1 VNGAA
6 AIGAPKRHSLRHDL
20 LTPMNHVLGFSEM
33 LLEEA
38 SGASVALL
46 EQIHQDG
53 KKLVALVM
61 GLFDASG
68 TLIGTVADGK
78 KIRTLIEQIEK
89 RGEVLLASL
98 SENERQSMAADLGNI
113 AKAIR
118 NLLGLID
125 AVPALSDAS
134 ASAAATAT
142 AAQPPAHAVVV
153 SPAMA
158 SRIVPDTATA
168 APAPLVQTPAQQQY
182 GPLLVVDDNENNR
195 DMLSRR
201 LMRLGYVVHTAED
214 GLAALKMMA
223 SVKFDLVLLD
233 VMMPGLDGYEVL
245 QRMKADENLRD
256 IPVLMISALQEIESI
271 VRCITLGAEDYL
283 PKPFDPVLLKARVG
297 ACLEKKRLHD
307 QAAIHLH
314 QIKKY
319 NTHLEEMV
327 REQVRDI
334 SMAQLGAI
342 FALSK
347 LAESRDSDT
356 GTHLE
361 RVREYCKILAKELSK
376 REKYK
381 QLTDQHYLDTFYAAS
396 PLHDI
401 GKVGIPDHI
410 LLKNGKLSD
419 EEFGIMKTHT
429 VLGAATLRAA
439 DQEHPGNSFLQI
451 GIEIAESH
459 HEKWDGSGY
468 PCGLA
473 GEAIPLTARI
483 LALADVYDALR
494 TKRCYKEAFSH
505 QKSCDIIAESKGTHF
520 DPDVVDCFFA
530 TEQDFQAVW
539 SRLSEE
545 S

>member
-1 VNGAA
+1 MPSE
-6 AIGAPKRHSLRHDL
+6 PKGRSLRHDM

-33 LLEEA
+33 LLEDA
-38 SGASVALL
+38 SGASVAPLEEIHRSGKQLVTLL
-46 EQIHQDG
+46 T
-53 KKLVALVM
+53 

-68 TLIGTVADGK
+68 TVIGTAADGR
-78 KIRTLIEQIEK
+78 KIRTLIEQVDNLG
-89 RGEVLLASL
+89 RTLLESL
-98 SENERQSMAADLGNI
+98 SADEREAMAADLGNI

-118 NLLGLID
+118 ILRDLID
-125 AVPALSDAS
+125 SVPALS
-134 ASAAATAT
+134 AAAGATEPQPTAL
-142 AAQPPAHAVVV
+142 A
-153 SPAMA
+153 
-158 SRIVPDTATA
+158 A
-168 APAPLVQTPAQQQY
+168 APAPERTPDAPSRIAAAASMSPGQAPAPHQY

-201 LMRLGYVVHTAED
+201 LIRLGYTVHTAED
-214 GLAALKMMA
+214 GLAALKTMA
-223 SVKFDLVLLD
+223 LMKFDLVLLD
-233 VMMPGLDGYEVL
+233 VMMPGLDGYAVL
-245 QRMKADENLRD
+245 QHMKSDESLRD
-256 IPVLMISALQEIESI
+256 IPVIMISALQEIDSI

-297 ACLEKKRLHD
+297 ASLEKKRLHD
-307 QAAIHLH
+307 QTVIHLH
-314 QIKKY
+314 QIEKY

-327 REQVRDI
+327 REQVKGI
-334 SMAQLGAI
+334 SKAQLGAI

-361 RVREYCKILAKELSK
+361 RVREFCKILGEELRK
-376 REKYK
+376 REKYAH
-381 QLTDQHYLDTFYAAS
+381 LIDQNYLDTLCAAS

-419 EEFGIMKTHT
+419 EEFNIMKTHSG
-429 VLGAATLRAA
+429 LGAATLRAA
-439 DQEHPGNSFLQI
+439 DREHPGNGFLQV

-468 PCGLA
+468 PFGLA

-494 TKRCYKEAFSH
+494 TKRCYKEPFSH
-505 QKSCDIIAESKGTHF
+505 QKSRSIIAESRATHF
-520 DPDVVDCFFA
+520 DPDVVDCFIA
-530 TEQDFQAVW
+530 REQDFEAVW
-539 SRLSEE
+539 ERLSEE

>member
-6 AIGAPKRHSLRHDL
+6 ATGAPKRHSLRHDL

-38 SGASVALL
+38 SGASVAPL

-53 KKLVALVM
+53 KQLVALVM

-68 TLIGTVADGK
+68 ALIGTVADGK
-78 KIRTLIEQIEK
+78 KIRTLIEQIEQ

-98 SENERQSMAADLGNI
+98 SESERQAMAGDLGNI

-118 NLLGLID
+118 NLLNLID
-125 AVPALSDAS
+125 AVPTLSDAP
-134 ASAAATAT
+134 ASATAT
-142 AAQPPAHAVVV
+142 VAQLPAHAVVV
-153 SPAMA
+153 SSAME
-158 SRIVPDTATA
+158 SHIVPGTATA
-168 APAPLVQTPAQQQY
+168 APAPLVQTPGQQQY

-245 QRMKADENLRD
+245 QRMKSDENLRD

-419 EEFGIMKTHT
+419 EEFETMKTHT
-429 VLGAATLRAA
+429 ALGAATLRAA

-505 QKSCDIIAESKGTHF
+505 QKSCDIIAESRGTHF

-545 S
+545 T